1 MSGSAQSRPPGLHLR
16 DAEPGDLPAVRDIYA
31 HHVANGLATFELS
44 PPDRA
49 EMARR
54 YQSLRDAGLPYLV
67 AELDGR
73 ICGFAYAGPYRP
85 RPAYR
90 HTVENSVYVAPEA
103 QRRGAGRALL
113 AALIERCTGLGYRQM
128 VAVIGDSANLPSIRL
143 HEALGFDVVGRLPS
157 IGYKF
162 GRWVDCVILQRPL
175 GAGDTSLPTQE
186 T

>member
-1 MSGSAQSRPPGLHLR
+1 MSRSAAEATRGPLLR
-16 DAEPGDLPAVRDIYA
+16 DAGPDDLTAVRDIYA
-31 HHVANGLATFELS
+31 HHVATGLATFELT

-54 YQSLRDAGLPYLV
+54 YRQLRDAGLPYLV
-67 AELDGR
+67 AELEGQ

-90 HTVENSVYVAPEA
+90 YAVENSVYVAPDA

-113 AALIERCTGLGYRQM
+113 AALIDRCTELGYRQM
-128 VAVIGDSANLPSIRL
+128 VAVIGDSANLSSIRL
-143 HEALGFDVVGRLPS
+143 HEALGFEVTGRLPS
-157 IGYKF
+157 IGFKF

-175 GAGDTSLPTQE
+175 GAGDTSLPASE
-186 T
+186 D